1 MPTNKDKFVRNVF
14 SIVAPHVD
22 PLSTAFSFGL
32 CHSWRRTLVSL
43 AGVKSDDK
51 VLDVCSGTGEV
62 AVLLMKEIGEG
73 GSVTGVDFCE
83 AMLAIAKEKIGPQKN
98 LSLVVANAK
107 EMSFPDSSFDLVTV
121 AFGMRNIPDTAAAIR
136 EIKRVL
142 KPGGRFLTLEL
153 TKPIKKWLVPIYR
166 WYIFKVIPFVGKV
179 ITKNALPYSYLPV
192 SIETYYSPDEYKN
205 IIKEC
210 GFSQIEVHPLSV
222 GIATIYSAV
231 KSE

>member
-32 CHSWRRTLVSL
+32 CHIWRKKLITL
-43 AGVKSDDK
+43 AGVKKNDK
-51 VLDVCSGTGEV
+51 VLDVCTGTGEV
-62 AVLLMKEIGEG
+62 ALLLMKKIGKEG
-73 GSVTGVDFCE
+73 HITGVDFCE
-83 AMLAIAKEKIGPQKN
+83 DMLSIAREKIGPRVN

-107 EMSFPDSSFDLVTV
+107 QLAFADSSFDLVTV
-121 AFGMRNIPDTAAAIR
+121 AFGMRNIPDTAAAIK

-153 TKPIKKWLVPIYR
+153 TRPVKRWFVPIYR
-166 WYIFKVIPFVGKV
+166 WYVFKVIPLVGKI

-192 SIETYYSPDEYKN
+192 SIETFYSPAEYKN
-205 IIKEC
+205 IISEC
-210 GFSQIEVHPLSV
+210 GFSRVEVYSLSL
-222 GIATIYSAV
+222 GIATIYHAV